1 MLKGINPLLT
11 PELLKIL
18 MEMGHDEALVLA
30 DANFTAMSVGAGK
43 PVLRLPGVPMAL
55 AIQAVTSVLPLAGD
69 VDHPVAFMQV
79 SGTQPPYL
87 SGLQREILGILS
99 TELLRGQSAEPLER
113 FAFYDRAKAAYAIVV
128 TGELQPFGN
137 FILRK
142 GVISENLRP

>member
-1 MLKGINPLLT
+1 
-11 PELLKIL
+11 
-18 MEMGHDEALVLA
+18 
-30 DANFTAMSVGAGK
+30 
-43 PVLRLPGVPMAL
+43 
-55 AIQAVTSVLPLAGD
+55 VLPLAGD

-87 SGLQREILGILS
+87 SGLQREILVILA
-99 TELLRGQSAEPLER
+99 TELLSGQSAEPLER